1 MYFASFAK
9 IALVKLQVMIMGG
22 FGISVMIIDPS
33 QDQVHG
39 HVDSYVV
46 FWVMWVIQVE
56 EVVKLV
62 NVIKFS
68 TS

>member
-22 FGISVMIIDPS
+22 FRISVMINDPS
-33 QDQVHG
+33 QDQVHIVHG
-39 HVDSYVV
+39 YVV
-46 FWVMWVIQVE
+46 FWVMWVIQVA
-56 EVVKLV
+56 EVVKQV
-62 NVIKFS
+62 NVIKLS